1 MVRTG
6 VVAHPSEWSFC
17 GYNEIQEP
25 KRKNVLINYQK
36 LTSTE
41 AEDSYQLREA
51 AVPYIAHFGDK
62 KEDIGPENTLFLD
75 V

>member
-41 AEDSYQLREA
+41 AEDSYQLREPG
-51 AVPYIAHFGDK
+51 VPYIAHLLGK
-62 KEDIGPENTLFLD
+62 KDDVGPENTFLLD